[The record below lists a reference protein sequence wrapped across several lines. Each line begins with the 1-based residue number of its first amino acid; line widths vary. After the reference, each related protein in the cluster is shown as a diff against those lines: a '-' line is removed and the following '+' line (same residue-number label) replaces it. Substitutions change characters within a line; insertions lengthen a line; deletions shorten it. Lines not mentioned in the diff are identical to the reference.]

1 MYIANVIPD
10 QALQFFRGRRDQGRM
25 QASLQ
30 EAVMLVTI
38 LVVLVLIIAAL
49 LIYVATRP
57 KTFKVQRAATINAPA
72 QKIFAFINDF
82 HQWPLWS
89 PWEKLDPAMKK
100 SISGAPSGKGA
111 VYEWEGN
118 SKAGKGRMEI
128 VDSTPPSRTDM
139 RLDFEKPFRSNNR
152 TEFVLTPQNNA
163 THVTWTM
170 TGPSAFMMRLMGVF
184 MNMDN
189 MIGKDFEA
197 GLASIKALA
206 EK

>member
-1 MYIANVIPD
+1 
-10 QALQFFRGRRDQGRM
+10 
-25 QASLQ
+25 
-30 EAVMLVTI
+30 MLVTI
-38 LVVLVLIIAAL
+38 LVVLVLIVAAL
-49 LIYVATRP
+49 LLYAASRP
-57 KTFKVQRAATINAPA
+57 KTFRVQRAATIQAPA
-72 QKIFAFINDF
+72 QKVFPLINDF
-82 HQWPLWS
+82 HNWPLWS

-128 VDSTPPSRTDM
+128 VDSNAPSRMDIQ
-139 RLDFEKPFRSNNR
+139 LDFEKPFRSNNR
-152 TEFVLTPQNNA
+152 TEFLLAPQGGA
-163 THVTWTM
+163 TQVTWTM
-170 TGPSAFMMRLMGVF
+170 TGPSAFMMRLMGIF

-197 GLASIKALA
+197 GLAGIKALA